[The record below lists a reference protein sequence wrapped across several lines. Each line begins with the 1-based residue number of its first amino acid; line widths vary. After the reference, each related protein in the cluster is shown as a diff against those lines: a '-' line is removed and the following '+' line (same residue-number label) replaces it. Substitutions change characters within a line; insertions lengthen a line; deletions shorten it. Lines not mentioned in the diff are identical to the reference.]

1 MMRLIGLVGL
11 ISLAGLVACSS
22 DYEEEEQSWQE
33 LSLIE
38 ATMSAPQFEQ
48 EEALATRSW
57 VPPATYLLYDDLY
70 GSGVHYTSLTNKAI
84 DVFFTT
90 STDATLHGRLRYSS
104 SQGIWKFATPLGID
118 PSTITSGDYYA
129 YGFIPRE
136 AANEATLSYLYGK
149 SSFDDGA
156 VLTIQGLESVAADA
170 CVIIGAKEGRDADH
184 DNGLQA
190 GDFRF
195 HLDTGKTMVGDKE
208 VINKNYLYFLFDHL
222 CSALCVSM
230 KVDGEYDAL
239 RTIKLKK
246 LYLQTKNAAGIMKKK
261 MDVRITLEKNNTG
274 TNPITDITFTPTGD
288 EECYGQVF
296 EDLNG
301 LQLTTSY
308 SMFMGH
314 FMPYGVTDIV
324 LTSIYDIYDKNAT
337 PAHPEGNLIRK
348 DCSASNTIALKDI
361 FTSFDSAR
369 RGWRYNLNIT
379 IQPTYLYVLSEP
391 DLNSPTMKVE

>member
-1 MMRLIGLVGL
+1 MKLIGLTGL
-11 ISLAGLVACSS
+11 ISIAGLVACSS
-22 DYEEEEQSWQE
+22 DYEEERSWQE
-33 LSLIE
+33 LPLIE
-38 ATMSAPQFEQ
+38 ATLSAPQFQQ
-48 EEALATRSW
+48 EEERATRSW
-57 VPPATYLLYDDLY
+57 VPPTSYLLYDDLY
-70 GSGVHYTSLTNKAI
+70 ESGVHFTSLTDKAI

-90 STDATLHGRLRYSS
+90 TTEATLHGRLRYSS
-104 SQGIWKFATPLGID
+104 SQGIWKFATPPGID
-118 PSTITSGDYYA
+118 PTTITSGDYYA

-136 AANEATLSYLYGK
+136 AAEEATLSLLDGK

-156 VLTIQGLESVAADA
+156 VLTIKGLESVAADA
-170 CVIIGAKEGRDADH
+170 CVIIGAKEGPDADH
-184 DNGLQA
+184 DGGLRA
-190 GDFRF
+190 GDFQF
-195 HLDTGKTMVGDKE
+195 HLDTGKSIVDGEE

-239 RTIKLKK
+239 RTIKLKQ
-246 LYLQTKNAAGIMKKK
+246 LYLQTKDAGGIMKKK
-261 MDVRITLEKNNTG
+261 TDVRITLEKNGTG
-274 TNPITDITFTPTGD
+274 ANPITGITFTPTGT

-324 LTSIYDIYDKNAT
+324 LTSIYDIYDKKAT
-337 PAHPEGNLIRK
+337 PEHPEGNLIRQN
-348 DCSASNTIALKDI
+348 CSATNTIALEDV
-361 FTSFDSAR
+361 FASFDLAR

-379 IQPTYLYVLSEP
+379 IEPTYLYVLSEP
-391 DLNSPTMKVE
+391 DLDSPTMKVE